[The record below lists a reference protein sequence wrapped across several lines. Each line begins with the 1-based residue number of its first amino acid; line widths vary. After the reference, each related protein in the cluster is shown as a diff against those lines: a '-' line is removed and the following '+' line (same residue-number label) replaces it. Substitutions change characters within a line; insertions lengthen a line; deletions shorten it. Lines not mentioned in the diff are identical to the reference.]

1 MVHVHHSDGFF
12 KCLIKLVPNVFK
24 VVPPRLILDL
34 KVYKLRTCVF
44 THAEEL
50 TNDTLCV
57 CVCVAVLC
65 VQRACNVHVVCVVCA
80 AAAVCATWTIV
91 QLCAENMMGKK
102 IGYMRLIRAGHWSW
116 LISWKPAVFDRWPI
130 NRCISTVN
138 SHSRP
143 LETLTHCVW
152 KQKRLF
158 QQCVIT

>member
-80 AAAVCATWTIV
+80 AAAVCAT
-91 QLCAENMMGKK
+91 
-102 IGYMRLIRAGHWSW
+102 
-116 LISWKPAVFDRWPI
+116 
-130 NRCISTVN
+130 
-138 SHSRP
+138 
-143 LETLTHCVW
+143 
-152 KQKRLF
+152 
-158 QQCVIT
+158 

>member
-57 CVCVAVLC
+57 CVAVLC
-65 VQRACNVHVVCVVCA
+65 VRCVCTVHATCMSCVLSVPQ
-80 AAAVCATWTIV
+80 
-91 QLCAENMMGKK
+91 QLCVQRE
-102 IGYMRLIRAGHWSW
+102 
-116 LISWKPAVFDRWPI
+116 P
-130 NRCISTVN
+130 
-138 SHSRP
+138 
-143 LETLTHCVW
+143 
-152 KQKRLF
+152 
-158 QQCVIT
+158 